1 MANVLYLTHPTGVGF
16 SHSDGDR
23 ANVHTDE
30 SDGVDNAR
38 FLRQWF
44 AAYPEYLGNDF
55 WLTGESYAGI
65 YIPLTAEQ
73 VTIRAL
79 TPHSAHQI
87 KIMMVGAPYDEACWR
102 EATLRKMLT
111 CMRAATAGQ
120 MKYSCA

>member
-23 ANVHTDE
+23 ANAHTDE

-73 VTIRAL
+73 VTTRAL
-79 TPHSAHQI
+79 PPRTARRIKSLRPAGRRADRPGQRPSLSNHSLN
-87 KIMMVGAPYDEACWR
+87 MVC
-102 EATLRKMLT
+102 
-111 CMRAATAGQ
+111 
-120 MKYSCA
+120 CARC